1 MGVNVLLLSTARGS
15 GLAVNNKPKQETFM
29 KMASAGAGL
38 AGVYCGFG
46 RQISKSSFFV
56 YFKASGW
63 YYPRWVVCSSSSFS
77 TLAKACCAKVCFES
91 T

>member
-1 MGVNVLLLSTARGS
+1 MSRLVSLPVDEKCLHIS
-15 GLAVNNKPKQETFM
+15 GKVVPRRPKIPQTQ
-29 KMASAGAGL
+29 L

-63 YYPRWVVCSSSSFS
+63 YYPR
-77 TLAKACCAKVCFES
+77 
-91 T
+91 